1 MSLASLNEVQ
11 PYRRA
16 QSLSWILFLD
26 TVLNLSW
33 NPRELLIFIIIFVER
48 PNVKCSTLKPLFIY
62 TFFADQIVFR
72 EKNVRSAAPY
82 RGSQLEK
89 SVPGRSLVQSLLPDS
104 SFDIRDTPS

>member
-1 MSLASLNEVQ
+1 M
-11 PYRRA
+11 
-16 QSLSWILFLD
+16 F
-26 TVLNLSW
+26 
-33 NPRELLIFIIIFVER
+33 IFVRR

-89 SVPGRSLVQSLLPDS
+89 SVPGRNGFLSEKKL
-104 SFDIRDTPS
+104 SFQLNK